1 MLLTIFFK
9 LLIIF
14 TTIGLVFRAMDLGK
28 KLILWGNE
36 FLNKNLFVER
46 CRFQRKTVI
55 LA

>member
-28 KLILWGNE
+28 
-36 FLNKNLFVER
+36 NKPYGVMNF
-46 CRFQRKTVI
+46 
-55 LA
+55 